1 MPEQEHKS
9 GEPAIWIGLS
19 AIYEKVEAIDDC
31 IQEIKAT
38 MAAQGHEE
46 RLKTVEKRVYQ
57 MPTFSVVISL
67 AAVIVAIV
75 SVVKGLP

>member
-1 MPEQEHKS
+1 MSEQEHKA

-31 IQEIKAT
+31 VQQIKAT
-38 MAAQGHEE
+38 MAAQDHEE
-46 RLKTVEKRVYQ
+46 RLKVVEKRVYQ
-57 MPTFSVVISL
+57 MPTASVLISL
-67 AAVIVAIV
+67 AAVVVAII